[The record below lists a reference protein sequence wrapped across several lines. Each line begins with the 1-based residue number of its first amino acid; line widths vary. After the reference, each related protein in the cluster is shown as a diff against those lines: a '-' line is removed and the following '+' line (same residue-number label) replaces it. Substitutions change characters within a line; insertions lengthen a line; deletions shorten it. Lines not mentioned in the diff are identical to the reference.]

1 MILAGCQINPI
12 NVNFYLQKSLEI
24 FVKKSMEKIWSK
36 KDKEIK
42 VCPPCHLGLIIMY
55 DRSLKLHN
63 FKLVSK
69 EKYRLMPNVAAAQS
83 WAASKQYRREPLW
96 DHRGGVV
103 AAAAARCTAS
113 CRR

>member
-1 MILAGCQINPI
+1 MSI
-12 NVNFYLQKSLEI
+12 FTSKKSLEI

-69 EKYRLMPNVAAAQS
+69 EKYRLMPNVAAAI
-83 WAASKQYRREPLW
+83 
-96 DHRGGVV
+96 HRAEQQVSSTEGSLYGTTVV
-103 AAAAARCTAS
+103 A
-113 CRR
+113 